1 MFRHLLI
8 LIWKRK
14 SRNLMLSLE
23 ILLAFIV
30 VFAITGFIVRSTE
43 LYHLPTGFVI
53 DDVWSVR
60 ISSSADDNAR
70 MSPDVYDTFT
80 RSLAAVPGVEKVA
93 FASTSPYLARTM
105 RSNFSDP
112 ANKRLVMADVIDMD
126 DDALGLMGVTLLEGR
141 AFGRSDNGAAA
152 VPVVVNR
159 RLARDM
165 YGAGPALGK
174 VFEQPTRETVK
185 NPPMRIVG
193 IIEDYRSKGEFSP
206 PTNLVI
212 TRAVPEIYR
221 GGMRSILVKVT
232 PGTTRSFE
240 ETLTRQL
247 KLINN
252 AWSYE
257 IAPLSVR
264 RQDAMKNQITPMI
277 VLSVIATFLLLM
289 VAFGLFGVLWQN
301 TTIRIPELGLRRAI
315 GASAGKIYGQIVAEQ
330 LLLSSGAMLVGLLLL
345 VQLPITG
352 ALGEHMNWG
361 VFLTAA
367 ALSMVVIYLL
377 SLLCSVYPGW
387 RASRL
392 SPTEAL
398 HYE

>member
-30 VFAITGFIVRSTE
+30 VFAITGFVVRSTE

-60 ISSSADDNAR
+60 INNSADDNAR

-93 FASTSPYLARTM
+93 FASTSPYLSHTM

-112 ANKRLVMADVIDMD
+112 ANKRLVMAEVIDMD

-141 AFGRSDNGAAA
+141 AFDRSDNGAAA

-165 YGAGPALGK
+165 YGAGQALGK

-206 PTNLVI
+206 PTNLII

-221 GGMRSILVKVT
+221 GGLRSILVKVT
-232 PGTTRSFE
+232 PGTTRAFE

-264 RQDAMKNQITPMI
+264 RQDAMKSQITPMI

-315 GASAGKIYGQIVAEQ
+315 GASAGNIYGQIVAEQ

-352 ALGEHMNWG
+352 ALSEHMNWG